1 MMNISNV
8 DLILGIPLLFF
19 AVVVHECCHGWV
31 AYLNGDDTAKMSGR
45 LTLNPIPHID
55 MMGTIILPLI
65 LIFTHSPVLIGWAKP
80 VPINPYRLNNPVKDM
95 AKVGLAGPGSNF
107 AMAVLS
113 ALIIWL
119 FKITGLDPYTEINSL
134 IIKLLYINVQL
145 NLVLGVF
152 NLIPI
157 PPLDGSRIVSAF
169 LPTEIAFKY
178 NQLERYGIFIIFFL
192 LSFGFL
198 NFLWVIV
205 DILQKLLFMGV

>member
-1 MMNISNV
+1 MITNV
-8 DLILGIPLLFF
+8 DLILAIPLLFF
-19 AVVVHECCHGWV
+19 AVVVHECAHGWV

-95 AKVGLAGPGSNF
+95 AKIGLAGPGSNF
-107 AMAVLS
+107 ALAVLS

-198 NFLWVIV
+198 NFLWLIV
-205 DILQKLLFMGV
+205 EILQKLLFMGV

>member
-1 MMNISNV
+1 MNISNV

>member
-1 MMNISNV
+1 MNISNV

-80 VPINPYRLNNPVKDM
+80 VPINPYRLNNPIKDM

>member
-1 MMNISNV
+1 MNISNV

-19 AVVVHECCHGWV
+19 AVVVHECCHGYV
-31 AYLNGDDTAKMSGR
+31 AYLCGDDTAKMSGR

-55 MMGTIILPLI
+55 MLGTIILPLI
-65 LIFTHSPVLIGWAKP
+65 LILTHSPVLIGWAKP
-80 VPINPYRLNNPVKDM
+80 VPINPYRLNNPIKDM

-107 AMAVLS
+107 AMAILS

-119 FKITGLDPYTEINSL
+119 FKISGLNPYTEINTL

-152 NLIPI
+152 NMVPI

-169 LPTEIAFKY
+169 LPTQIAYKY

-198 NFLWVIV
+198 NFLWLIV
-205 DILQKLLFMGV
+205 EVLQKLLFMGV

>member
-1 MMNISNV
+1 MITNV
-8 DLILGIPLLFF
+8 DLILAIPLLFF

-31 AYLNGDDTAKMSGR
+31 AYLNGDDTAKTSGR

-55 MMGTIILPLI
+55 MMGTVILPLI
-65 LIFTHSPVLIGWAKP
+65 LIFTRSPFLIGWAKP
-80 VPINPYRLNNPVKDM
+80 VPVNPYRLNNPVKDM
-95 AKVGLAGPGSNF
+95 AKVGMAGPGSNF

-119 FKITGLDPYTEINSL
+119 FKITGLDPYTEINAL
-134 IIKLLYINVQL
+134 IIKLLYINVQI

-169 LPTEIAFKY
+169 LPTEIAYKY
-178 NQLERYGIFIIFFL
+178 NQLERYGFLIIIFL

-198 NFLWVIV
+198 NFLWLIV
-205 DILQKLLFMGV
+205 DILQRLLFMGV

>member
-1 MMNISNV
+1 MITNV
-8 DLILGIPLLFF
+8 DLILAIPLLFF

-31 AYLNGDDTAKMSGR
+31 AYLNGDDTAKLSGR

-65 LIFTHSPVLIGWAKP
+65 LILTHSPVLIGWAKP
-80 VPINPYRLNNPVKDM
+80 VPINPYRLNNPIKDM

-107 AMAVLS
+107 ALAILS

-119 FKITGLDPYTEINSL
+119 FKITGVDPSTEINAL
-134 IIKLLYINVQL
+134 IIKLLYINVQI

-198 NFLWVIV
+198 NFLWRIFN
-205 DILQKLLFMGV
+205 ILQKFLFMGV

>member
-1 MMNISNV
+1 MITNV
-8 DLILGIPLLFF
+8 DLILAIPLLFF

-55 MMGTIILPLI
+55 MMGTVILPLI
-65 LIFTHSPVLIGWAKP
+65 LIFTRSPILIGWAKP
-80 VPINPYRLNNPVKDM
+80 VPINPYRLSNPVKDM
-95 AKVGLAGPGSNF
+95 AKVGLAGPGANF

-119 FKITGLDPYTEINSL
+119 FKITGLDPYTEINAL
-134 IIKLLYINVQL
+134 IIKLLYINVQI

-169 LPTEIAFKY
+169 LPTQIAYKY
-178 NQLERYGIFIIFFL
+178 NQLERYGILIIFFL

-198 NFLWVIV
+198 NFLWMIV
-205 DILQKLLFMGV
+205 DVLQRLLFMGV

>member
-1 MMNISNV
+1 MITNV
-8 DLILGIPLLFF
+8 DLILAIPLLFF

-55 MMGTIILPLI
+55 MMGTVILPLI
-65 LIFTHSPVLIGWAKP
+65 LIFTRSPILIGWAKP

-95 AKVGLAGPGSNF
+95 AKVGLAGPGANF

-119 FKITGLDPYTEINSL
+119 FKITGLDPYTEINAL
-134 IIKLLYINVQL
+134 IIKLLYINVQI

-169 LPTEIAFKY
+169 LPTQIAYKY
-178 NQLERYGIFIIFFL
+178 NQLERYGILIIFFL

-198 NFLWVIV
+198 NFLWMIV
-205 DILQKLLFMGV
+205 DVLQRLLFMGV

>member
-1 MMNISNV
+1 MITDV
-8 DLILGIPLLFF
+8 DLILAIPLLFF
-19 AVVVHECCHGWV
+19 AVVVHECCHGWA

-65 LIFTHSPVLIGWAKP
+65 LIFTHSPILIGWAKP
-80 VPINPYRLNNPVKDM
+80 VPINPYRLNNPIKDM

-119 FKITGLDPYTEINSL
+119 FKITGLDPYTEINAL
-134 IIKLLYINVQL
+134 IIKLLYINVQI

-152 NLIPI
+152 NLVPI

-169 LPTEIAFKY
+169 LPAQIAHKY

-198 NFLWVIV
+198 NFLWFIV
-205 DILQKLLFMGV
+205 DILQRLLFMGV

>member
-1 MMNISNV
+1 MNISNV

-19 AVVVHECCHGWV
+19 AVVVHECCHGYV
-31 AYLNGDDTAKMSGR
+31 AYLCGDDTAKMSGR

-55 MMGTIILPLI
+55 MLGTIILPLI
-65 LIFTHSPVLIGWAKP
+65 LILNHSPVLIGWAKP
-80 VPINPYRLNNPVKDM
+80 VPINPYRLNNPIKDM

-107 AMAVLS
+107 AMAILS

-119 FKITGLDPYTEINSL
+119 FKISGLNPYTEINTL

-152 NLIPI
+152 NMVPI

-169 LPTEIAFKY
+169 LPTQIAYKY

-198 NFLWVIV
+198 NFLWLIV
-205 DILQKLLFMGV
+205 EVLQKLLFMGV

>member
-1 MMNISNV
+1 MITNV
-8 DLILGIPLLFF
+8 DSILVVPLLFF
-19 AVVVHECCHGWV
+19 AVVVHECCHGWI
-31 AYLNGDDTAKMSGR
+31 AYLNGDDTAKTLGR
-45 LTLNPIPHID
+45 LTLNPLPHID
-55 MMGTIILPLI
+55 MLGTVILPLI
-65 LIFTHSPVLIGWAKP
+65 LILTHSSTLIGWAKP

-95 AKVGLAGPGSNF
+95 VKVAMAGPCSNF
-107 AMAVLS
+107 ALAVLS

-119 FKITGLDPYTEINSL
+119 LKIAGINPYAGINGL
-134 IIKLLYINVQL
+134 IIKLLYINVQI

-169 LPTEIAFKY
+169 LPTEIACKY
-178 NQLERYGIFIIFFL
+178 NQLERFGVFIIFFL

-205 DILQKLLFMGV
+205 DILQKLLFMGI

>member
-1 MMNISNV
+1 MITNV
-8 DLILGIPLLFF
+8 DLILAIPLLFF

-55 MMGTIILPLI
+55 MMGTVILPLI

-107 AMAVLS
+107 AMAILS

-119 FKITGLDPYTEINSL
+119 FKITGVDPSTEINAL
-134 IIKLLYINVQL
+134 IIKLLYINVQI

-169 LPTEIAFKY
+169 LPTQIAFKY

-198 NFLWVIV
+198 NFLWLIV
-205 DILQKLLFMGV
+205 DILQRILFMGV

>member
-1 MMNISNV
+1 MNISNV

-65 LIFTHSPVLIGWAKP
+65 LILTHSPVLIGWAKP
-80 VPINPYRLNNPVKDM
+80 VPINPYRLNNPIKDM
-95 AKVGLAGPGSNF
+95 AKVGLAGPGANF
-107 AMAVLS
+107 ALAILS

-119 FKITGLDPYTEINSL
+119 FKITGVDPSTEINAL
-134 IIKLLYINVQL
+134 IIKLLYINVQI

-169 LPTEIAFKY
+169 LPAQIAYKY

-198 NFLWVIV
+198 NFLWLIV
-205 DILQKLLFMGV
+205 NILQRLLFMGV

>member
-1 MMNISNV
+1 MISNV
-8 DLILGIPLLFF
+8 DLILAIPLLFF

-31 AYLNGDDTAKMSGR
+31 AYLNGDDTAKLSGR

-65 LIFTHSPVLIGWAKP
+65 LILTRSPVLIGWAKP
-80 VPINPYRLNNPVKDM
+80 VPINPYRLNNPIKDI
-95 AKVGLAGPGSNF
+95 AKVGLAGPGVNF

-119 FKITGLDPYTEINSL
+119 FKIMGVDPSTEINGL
-134 IIKLLYINVQL
+134 IIKLLYINVQI

-152 NLIPI
+152 NLVPI

-169 LPTEIAFKY
+169 LPTQIAYKY
-178 NQLERYGIFIIFFL
+178 NQLERYGFFIIFFL

-198 NFLWVIV
+198 DFLWLIV
-205 DILQKLLFMGV
+205 NILQRLLFMGV

>member
-1 MMNISNV
+1 MITNV
-8 DLILGIPLLFF
+8 DLILAIPLLFF

-55 MMGTIILPLI
+55 MMGTVILPLI
-65 LIFTHSPVLIGWAKP
+65 LIFTRSPILIGWAKP

-95 AKVGLAGPGSNF
+95 AKVGLAGPGANF

-119 FKITGLDPYTEINSL
+119 FKITGLDPYTEINAL
-134 IIKLLYINVQL
+134 IIKLLYINVQI

-169 LPTEIAFKY
+169 LPTQSSYKH
-178 NQLERYGIFIIFFL
+178 NQAERYGILIIFFL

-198 NFLWVIV
+198 NFLWMIV
-205 DILQKLLFMGV
+205 DVLQRLLFMGV

>member
-1 MMNISNV
+1 MITNV
-8 DLILGIPLLFF
+8 DLILAIPLLFF
-19 AVVVHECCHGWV
+19 AVVVHECAHGWV

-65 LIFTHSPVLIGWAKP
+65 LILTHSPVLIGWAKP
-80 VPINPYRLNNPVKDM
+80 VPINPYRLNNPIKDM

-107 AMAVLS
+107 ALAILS

-119 FKITGLDPYTEINSL
+119 FKITGVDPSTEINAL
-134 IIKLLYINVQL
+134 IIKLLYINVQI

-152 NLIPI
+152 NLVPI

-169 LPTEIAFKY
+169 LPTQIAYKY

-198 NFLWVIV
+198 NFLWRIV
-205 DILQKLLFMGV
+205 NILQRLLFMGV

>member
-1 MMNISNV
+1 MVSNV
-8 DLILGIPLLFF
+8 DMILAIPLLFF

-31 AYLNGDDTAKMSGR
+31 AYLNGDDTAKMAGR
-45 LTLNPIPHID
+45 LTLNPLPHID

-65 LIFTHSPVLIGWAKP
+65 LILTHAPVLIGWAKP
-80 VPINPYRLNNPVKDM
+80 VPINPHRLNNPQKDI
-95 AKVGLAGPGSNF
+95 AKVALAGPCANF
-107 AMAVLS
+107 VLAVLS

-119 FKITGLDPYTEINSL
+119 FKITGVNPYTEINGL
-134 IIKLLYINVQL
+134 IIKLLYINVQI

-157 PPLDGSRIVSAF
+157 PPLDGSRILSAF
-169 LPTEIAFKY
+169 LPPQLSSKY

-198 NFLWVIV
+198 NFLWLIV
-205 DILQKLLFMGV
+205 NALQKVLFIGV